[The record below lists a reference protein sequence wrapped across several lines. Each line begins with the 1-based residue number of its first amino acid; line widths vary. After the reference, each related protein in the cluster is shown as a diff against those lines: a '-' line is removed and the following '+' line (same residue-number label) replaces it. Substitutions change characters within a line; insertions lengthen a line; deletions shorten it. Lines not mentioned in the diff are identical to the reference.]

1 MSQYALMSSKHLTA
15 PDPNEKGWPKGIKY
29 IVGNEGAE
37 RFSFYGMK
45 AILFIHLFAL
55 IQATGLA
62 DKVADANATASV
74 HLFVA
79 GVYAFPILGAL
90 LADKL
95 LGKYNT
101 ILWLSIVYC
110 LGHLF
115 LALFEGSLEGT
126 YAGLALIAVGAGGI
140 KPCVSAHVGD
150 QFGKS
155 NWHLITKVFQLF
167 YFMINFG
174 SLLAYLLIP
183 ELNRT
188 YGPGVAFGVPG
199 ILMAVATFMFWLG
212 RREFVHVPASPGGKL
227 GFLDVLVGFFLFVP
241 LAILLFADGVGLTIL
256 WQKLAVSAGSVV
268 VSLVIFDYRQRIEE
282 DDGFLPV
289 LLYSI
294 KVRLGFQEVPKAIV
308 LGKDKSE
315 GDEPKSKSTISSH
328 WFFGPASTK
337 FGTEAAEGPL
347 AVFRVI
353 SVFFLISVFWMLFD
367 QQGSTWIVQAKLMD
381 RDLGFWTVLPSQMGG
396 VNAVMVMILIPIT
409 LAFFSLLERRGI
421 VVRPLKKIS
430 VGMVMAALS
439 FVAIAIIQSKVESA
453 GTHQLPVDGEW
464 KEFLVW
470 AGVDLQVGNV
480 SVAWQ
485 FIPYAIIT
493 LSEVLVSVTG
503 LEFAYTQAPKRMKS
517 IVMGFWLLCVSFGN
531 FFVSK
536 LAHTWEGWELSK
548 SFWVF
553 AGLMFAAAVL
563 FAIRASFYTYKEYTQ
578 DS

>member
-1 MSQYALMSSKHLTA
+1 MAGMSYTPLTA
-15 PDPNEKGWPKGIKY
+15 PDPDQKGWPKGIKY

-55 IQATGLA
+55 IQVTGLA
-62 DKVADANATASV
+62 DKVADSKATAGV

-115 LALFEGSLEGT
+115 LALFESSLEGT
-126 YAGLALIAVGAGGI
+126 FAGLAFIAIGAGGI

-155 NWHLITKVFQLF
+155 NWHLINKVFQLF

-174 SLLAYLLIP
+174 SLLAFFAIPYLN
-183 ELNRT
+183 NRFGT
-188 YGPGVAFGVPG
+188 GVAFGVPG
-199 ILMAVATFMFWLG
+199 ILMALATFLFWLG
-212 RREFVHVPASPGGKL
+212 RKHFVHVPASPGGKL

-241 LAILLFADGVGLTIL
+241 LIILLFADGVGMTIL
-256 WQKLAVSAGSVV
+256 WQKLAVAGGAIVA
-268 VSLVIFDYRQRIEE
+268 SLLVFNYRQRIEE

-289 LLYSI
+289 LLYAI

-308 LGKDKSE
+308 MTDADGADRKED
-315 GDEPKSKSTISSH
+315 STISNH
-328 WFFGPASTK
+328 WLFGPAATK
-337 FGTEAAEGPL
+337 FGAEAAEGPL
-347 AVFRVI
+347 AVFRII
-353 SVFFLISVFWMLFD
+353 SVFFLVSVFWMLFD
-367 QQGSTWIVQAKLMD
+367 QQGSTWVIQAKLMD

-396 VNAVMVMILIPIT
+396 VNAAMVMILIPLT
-409 LAFFSLLERRGI
+409 LWFFSALLKRGI
-421 VVRPLKKIS
+421 TVSPLLRMTI
-430 VGMVMAALS
+430 GMAMAGLS
-439 FVAIAIIQSKVESA
+439 FVVIALIQAKVESSA
-453 GTHQLPVDGEW
+453 PGT
-464 KEFLVW
+464 
-470 AGVDLQVGNV
+470 V

-485 FIPYAIIT
+485 FIPYGIIT

-503 LEFAYTQAPKRMKS
+503 LEFAYTQAPKKMKS

-531 FFVSK
+531 FFVAK
-536 LAHTWEGWELSK
+536 LAHTWEGWALSK

-553 AGLMFAAAVL
+553 AGLMFVAAVL
-563 FAIRASFYTYKEYTQ
+563 FGIRASFYKYKEYSQ
-578 DS
+578 G